1 MTTTPTTDDPTFDDD
16 EIAAIVKSLGITVD
30 VILRKL
36 PRLQGT
42 RYAEARADYVACDA
56 ALTKARN
63 AQRARLLGAST

>member
-1 MTTTPTTDDPTFDDD
+1 
-16 EIAAIVKSLGITVD
+16 